1 MNFTAIDFET
11 ANLNRS
17 SACSLGLVQVR
28 DGIVTG
34 EYEWL
39 IDPQQPFNRMNIAI
53 HGITPSMVDKQP
65 IFRELWTTI
74 EPLLSGEI
82 IIAHNAV
89 FDISVLRYCLDAAEK
104 SYPEIQYLCT
114 YRIGKKLLQELS
126 SHKLNMISNHFGIS
140 LNHHNALDD
149 ARVCSQIML
158 NLMEQQKECDP
169 LYFAK
174 SLGFQAGSLYSG
186 GYTPFRKRK
195 INSKQVKK
203 EAE

>member
-1 MNFTAIDFET
+1 MDRKIKENELLNFTAIDFET

-65 IFRELWTTI
+65 IFKELWTTI
-74 EPLLSGEI
+74 EPLVSGEI

-104 SYPEIQYLCT
+104 AIQRYNIYVRTELGKSCYKSYP
-114 YRIGKKLLQELS
+114 
-126 SHKLNMISNHFGIS
+126 
-140 LNHHNALDD
+140 
-149 ARVCSQIML
+149 
-158 NLMEQQKECDP
+158 P
-169 LYFAK
+169 
-174 SLGFQAGSLYSG
+174 
-186 GYTPFRKRK
+186 
-195 INSKQVKK
+195 IN
-203 EAE
+203 